1 MSALQ
6 LFCVPHA
13 WGSAAFYRRWSESLP
28 EWIQVRP
35 LELPSTA
42 GPAADGRQLDID
54 LLVRQLAGAFGCVE
68 QQPCVL
74 FGHGLGGLV
83 AYELAH
89 WMRQRGVP
97 EPLGLFVS
105 GVVAPSRC
113 DRRCA
118 GEALTDTWLYE
129 SGDTHRDGLVS
140 DVHALPADL
149 SGGYRYRQRPP
160 LRACVHVLG
169 RKQGE
174 IGVGALLEWQRE
186 TCGDFSLDLLER
198 HHFFIQQQEAR
209 TLRLVCR
216 HSERH
221 LCCWSHERRR
231 AAG

>member
-35 LELPSTA
+35 LELPST
-42 GPAADGRQLDID
+42 GSPAAGGQQSDIG
-54 LLVRQLAGAFGCVE
+54 LLVRQLAGVFGNGE
-68 QQPCVL
+68 QQPYVL

-89 WMRQRGVP
+89 WMRQHGAS
-97 EPLGLFVS
+97 EPLALFVS

-118 GEALTDTWLYE
+118 GEACTDTWLYE
-129 SGDTHRDGLVS
+129 PGEGD
-140 DVHALPADL
+140 ALTLSADQ

-160 LRACVHVLG
+160 LRASVHVLG
-169 RKQGE
+169 RKLGE
-174 IGVGALLEWQRE
+174 IRVDALLEWQRE

-221 LCCWSHERRR
+221 LRCWSLERRR